1 MPRAKSTTASK
12 TTTQKT
18 TQPAVTEVEQTN
30 ATADVSTKAPSPR
43 KKVRP
48 TLADVNLTD
57 LVEVRSCV
65 YGGLVYIAN
74 NGYRVDWDEFGASQY
89 MTVQDLMTMR
99 NTQKSFFVNNWVCL
113 CGDNA
118 ADVTSFLQLD
128 RYTNKSIDPDTI
140 DDVFEMSPPELR
152 AALES
157 YSPAMRDVVVRRAY
171 ALIQDGTLDSN
182 KLIDVIEDVT
192 GYDLR
197 G

>member
-1 MPRAKSTTASK
+1 MPRTKSATTARTAATKPAK
-12 TTTQKT
+12 TV
-18 TQPAVTEVEQTN
+18 VTEASTV
-30 ATADVSTKAPSPR
+30 DSVSAETPSPR

-48 TLADVNLTD
+48 TLADVKLTD

-99 NTQKSFFVNNWVCL
+99 NTQKAFFVNNWVCL

-118 ADVTSFLQLD
+118 ADVISFLQLD
-128 RYTNKSIDPDTI
+128 RYMGKSVDPDTI
-140 DDVFEMSPPELR
+140 DNIFELSPSELR
-152 AALES
+152 ATLES
-157 YSPAMRDVVVRRAY
+157 YPTAMRDVVVRRAY

>member
-12 TTTQKT
+12 TTTQQP

-30 ATADVSTKAPSPR
+30 ATADVSTKTPSPR

-48 TLADVNLTD
+48 TLADVNLND

-140 DDVFEMSPPELR
+140 DDVFEMSPSELR

-171 ALIQDGTLDSN
+171 ALIQDGALDSN